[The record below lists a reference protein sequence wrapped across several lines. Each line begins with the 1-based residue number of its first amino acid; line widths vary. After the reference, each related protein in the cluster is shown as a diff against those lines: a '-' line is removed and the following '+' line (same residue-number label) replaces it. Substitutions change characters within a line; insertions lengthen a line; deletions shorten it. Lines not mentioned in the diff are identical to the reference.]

1 MKKTL
6 MQRLLDAGY
15 PVEEIFHHESDLYVY
30 ATGKTKKVILE
41 WCRENGYSP
50 ELFMKLFHDNE
61 TGKPMYDITKLEHP
75 EQLPEWLKKQSG
87 INAFNGKNNVY
98 SESFYRLFAWM
109 DDYIQDLR
117 NPLETKQCRD
127 QVLMMTFGK
136 ENRTEMEG

>member
-1 MKKTL
+1 MRKDEYNRFADYLEKLMRGYHAECHEDHTYFVTTPYGKLRIHAEAFDRNHKT
-6 MQRLLDAGY
+6 QW
-15 PVEEIFHHESDLYVY
+15 LY
-30 ATGKTKKVILE
+30 
-41 WCRENGYSP
+41 
-50 ELFMKLFHDNE
+50 
-61 TGKPMYDITKLEHP
+61 TKLEHP